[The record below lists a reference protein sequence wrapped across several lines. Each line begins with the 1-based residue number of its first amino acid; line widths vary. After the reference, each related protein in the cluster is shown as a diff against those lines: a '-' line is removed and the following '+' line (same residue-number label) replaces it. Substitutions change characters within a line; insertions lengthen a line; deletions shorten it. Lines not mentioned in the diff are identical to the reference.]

1 MKIDLSQLD
10 SPLLGAEAEL
20 EMLADHL
27 QLIENHIERIQ
38 KRERREFDR
47 KVEEIKKA
55 SKDLPKWSSARQG
68 ELADYS
74 PDPTD
79 YLVEVEIA
87 SQEYEWRI
95 NDLPLFLR
103 GPFLVSL
110 YAVYE
115 SVVTE
120 IAKLIRNKQSQKKK
134 IDDLRGNFLDRAKKY
149 YKHILQF
156 DLYSNEKAWQQIRML
171 SDLRNAFAHANGRVD
186 RLKKKSKKKIKQWN
200 GQKNIGISITIFDHV
215 ICDADIVADIFGAVS
230 DSLEDLIKRYKHWDD
245 HQKSHNQHP

>member
-1 MKIDLSQLD
+1 
-10 SPLLGAEAEL
+10 
-20 EMLADHL
+20 MLAEHR

-38 KRERREFDR
+38 KKERREFDR

-68 ELADYS
+68 ELADY
-74 PDPTD
+74 PPELID

-95 NDLPLFLR
+95 NDPPLFFR
-103 GPFLVSL
+103 GTFLVSL

-115 SVVTE
+115 SVVIE
-120 IAKLIRNKQSQKKK
+120 IAKLIRDKQSQQIK
-134 IDDLRGNFLDRAKKY
+134 IDDLKGNFLERAKKY

-156 DLYSNEKAWQQIRML
+156 DLYSNEKAWQQIKML

-186 RLKKKSKKKIKQWN
+186 RLNRKSKEKIEQWKKRI
-200 GQKNIGISITIFDHV
+200 
-215 ICDADIVADIFGAVS
+215 
-230 DSLEDLIKRYKHWDD
+230 LEY
-245 HQKSHNQHP
+245 Q

>member
-1 MKIDLSQLD
+1 MTIDLSHLD
-10 SPLLGAEAEL
+10 FRLLGAETEL
-20 EMLADHL
+20 EMLAEHL
-27 QLIENHIERIQ
+27 QIIENHIERIQ
-38 KRERREFDR
+38 KKERREFDR

-55 SKDLPKWSSARQG
+55 R
-68 ELADYS
+68 
-74 PDPTD
+74 D

-87 SQEYEWRI
+87 SQEYELRI
-95 NDLPLFLR
+95 NDLPLFFR

-120 IAKLIRNKQSQKKK
+120 IADLIRDKQSQQIR

-215 ICDADIVADIFGAVS
+215 ICDADIVADIFGVVS

-245 HQKSHNQHP
+245 YQNSHNQHP